1 MSDKRKTMEIAGG
14 FPTPTGTVPETIL
27 SAVREAAGV
36 PVCPAPRRAP
46 GDAVIY
52 RWYPGTDDGSLAR
65 GRLELRFTAARLTD
79 ALRRVEDVTRAL
91 VGEGDSAVVGEGAD
105 AVLVIRVP
113 EGGGSGYIR
122 GAGLY
127 FVKAGFL
134 ASARSG
140 AGGT

>member
-14 FPTPTGTVPETIL
+14 FGGSGAAMPGL
-27 SAVREAAGV
+27 LLDAVRESSGV
-36 PVCPAPRRAP
+36 PVCPAPQRSS

-52 RWYPGTDDGSLAR
+52 RWYPGTDDGSLCR
-65 GRLELRFTAARLTD
+65 GRLELRFTAARLAD
-79 ALRRVEDVTRAL
+79 ALRRAENVTRAL
-91 VGEGDSAVVGEGAD
+91 VGEGDSGAVGEGAD
-105 AVLVIRVP
+105 TVLVIRVP

-140 AGGT
+140 MGGT